1 MRSGSPARAP
11 RLGATAPRVRRENRP
26 LHSVALF
33 YLLAFTISW
42 LIEIPQAA
50 AARGLIH
57 TEIPGVVG
65 FLSALAP
72 ALAAIALSAREEG
85 TAGIRRLLGRLVRWS
100 VAPGWYAAAIA
111 GFPMLG
117 LVAVGLASV
126 GAGRAPDFSASYI
139 HDVFPQF
146 PNNLSPWLFLPLF
159 LMYSALTSAPEE
171 VGWRGFALPRL
182 QERLGAVYASLV
194 VGLLG
199 GLWHLPLFFYPQA
212 VQSGLSFPLFLAGTL
227 SASILFTWIFNGTG
241 GSLFLVSV
249 LHSSLNAT
257 FVFLPLLPQVT
268 GTTRQ
273 LWLFV
278 AVITVVAA
286 TLALSGRL
294 RGAATRNA

>member
-1 MRSGSPARAP
+1 M
-11 RLGATAPRVRRENRP
+11 RRERRP
-26 LHSVALF
+26 LRSVALF
-33 YLLAFTISW
+33 YVLAFTLSW
-42 LIEIPQAA
+42 LIELPQAA

-57 TEIPGVVG
+57 IEVPGFVG

-72 ALAAIALSAREEG
+72 ALAAIALSASEGG
-85 TAGIRRLLGRLVRWS
+85 TAAIRRLLGRLLRWR
-100 VAPGWYAAAIA
+100 VAPGWYAVAFA

-126 GAGRAPDFSASYI
+126 GARRAPDFSVSYI

-146 PNNLSPWLFLPLF
+146 PSDLSAWLLLPPFLL
-159 LMYSALTSAPEE
+159 YSIVTSAPEE

-182 QERLGAVYASLV
+182 QERLGAVYASLA
-194 VGLLG
+194 VGFLW

-227 SASILFTWIFNGTG
+227 STSILFTWIFNGTG
-241 GSLFLVSV
+241 GSLLLVSV
-249 LHSSLNAT
+249 LHSSFNAT

-286 TLALSGRL
+286 IVALSGRL
-294 RGAATRNA
+294 QSEPVARQAPGSLAQRRRRCAPK